1 MKKYFSIFI
10 FITVLIACAEIEVS
24 AQILETKDFE
34 MKGCIP
40 IYGEERFTI
49 KTEAEFL
56 KTIRGDASRKYCLE
70 NLEKIDFDKNSLLG
84 INLNTGYCRTP
95 LGLKYQAVKNEDEK
109 SYALNITYFD
119 PQGSVCRALSE
130 YDLWVLVPKLPDDY
144 EVKFDVKA
152 VLSEQ

>member
-1 MKKYFSIFI
+1 MNKRFSIFI
-10 FITVLIACAEIEVS
+10 FIAVLIACAEVEIS

-34 MKGCIP
+34 MKGCIR
-40 IYGEERFTI
+40 IYGEERFVI

-56 KTIRGDASRKYCLE
+56 KAVRGDASRKYCLE

-95 LGLKYQAVKNEDEK
+95 LGLKYRAVKNENEK
-109 SYALNITYFD
+109 IYSINITYLE
-119 PQGSVCRALSE
+119 PRGVCRALSS
-130 YDLWVLVPKLPDDY
+130 YDLWLLVPKLPDEY

-152 VLSEQ
+152 IESYQ